1 MSVDPVA
8 FGLVIQRYRL
18 MDGWLGNGLS
28 RPELARACGVSGDTA
43 ERRGTGETAISLGD
57 AERAAR
63 VLGTT
68 DQVMLEQS
76 ELVSGAGHE

>member
-28 RPELARACGVSGDTA
+28 RPELARACGVSVSTVKRW
-43 ERRGTGETAISLGD
+43 ETGETAISLAD
-57 AERAAR
+57 AERVAR

-68 DQVMLEQS
+68 VQVMLEQS